1 MSTGQQGMGVPKVR
15 ILHRFQDEK
24 SICLVN
30 ISYQYQIGVSEGIV
44 AVQRASFLS
53 QIVLSEL

>member
-1 MSTGQQGMGVPKVR
+1 MGVPKVR